1 MLTWL
6 LYVQFTPSTFSLI
19 ITYLNQWNFD
29 FYIFQLH
36 LKLLLML
43 IKSEES
49 LFECNFKFS
58 DWFYCDTPVQE
69 VLRFTNSST
78 TIIRNNFT
86 KANNPECFYCE
97 IRGYSSFFKAS
108 LTVTKTHKVENTD
121 DQQRNTFKVFLSG
134 WTLRS
139 IREVSPAVEN
149 LSAVVWNNYIIE
161 GFMSKVLGMFSCSLW
176 DDSNIS

>member
-1 MLTWL
+1 M
-6 LYVQFTPSTFSLI
+6 
-19 ITYLNQWNFD
+19 
-29 FYIFQLH
+29 
-36 LKLLLML
+36 LLLWN
-43 IKSEES
+43 K
-49 LFECNFKFS
+49 
-58 DWFYCDTPVQE
+58 
-69 VLRFTNSST
+69 
-78 TIIRNNFT
+78 
-86 KANNPECFYCE
+86 
-97 IRGYSSFFKAS
+97 GHSSFFKAS

-149 LSAVVWNNYIIE
+149 LSAVVWNNLIIE